1 MAAKNYTALI
11 AAAAVDNGFDTVTG
25 YDLLCDGML
34 NDSSLDSLR
43 AVELDSTGAHVLF
56 VAVNELSASDKT
68 PIVVPYVVCDSMGKE
83 RIYKDSAT
91 AITAAVKTGFKAAS
105 TSPITLVK
113 ADSTKTVGDPVAAL
127 KSSYVQHFKEDA
139 AATLNLATMAA
150 KIAAGVALGWSVS
163 TGTPERSEY
172 DSLVKKSAAITAWK
186 TKVSAKLAALAVS
199 LTASGVDPT
208 TLAH

>member
-1 MAAKNYTALI
+1 MAAKNYMALI
-11 AAAAVDNGFDTVTG
+11 AAAAVANGFDTATG

-34 NDSSLDSLR
+34 NDSSIDSLR
-43 AVELDSTGAHVLF
+43 AVELDSIGAHVLF
-56 VAVNELSASDKT
+56 VTVNELSASDQA

-91 AITAAVKTGFKAAS
+91 AITAAVKTGFKASKDA
-105 TSPITLVK
+105 PIELVK

-127 KSSYVQHFKEDA
+127 KSSYVQHFREDA
-139 AATLNLATMAA
+139 AATLNLSATAA
-150 KIAAGVALGWSVS
+150 KIAAGVALGWSTS
-163 TGTPERSEY
+163 TGTPERAEY
-172 DSLVKKSAAITAWK
+172 DSLLKKSAAITAWK
-186 TKVSAKLAALAVS
+186 TKVSSKLAALATS